1 MYNSALIIRR
11 WENRIA
17 IRSGSYHTLQIPFLK
32 EYAISSQYRF
42 PANPGYRVRDFA
54 PFFHLSTISPSS
66 FLQDSEIVLSNEK
79 PVETASL
86 SADCCSLD
94 KALL

>member
-1 MYNSALIIRR
+1 MGKSDCGTI
-11 WENRIA
+11 
-17 IRSGSYHTLQIPFLK
+17 GSDHTLHIPFIK

-42 PANPGYRVRDFA
+42 SANPGYRFRDFH
-54 PFFHLSTISPSS
+54 PFFHLSTVSPSS
-66 FLQDSEIVLSNEK
+66 FLQDSEIVLSIEK
-79 PVETASL
+79 LVETASL